1 MGFFCHIHMM
11 DNFLTNEISIVP
23 YHYYLMDFSI
33 PFTFK
38 KKTLKTWKVCFVLSD
53 NLRYK

>member
-11 DNFLTNEISIVP
+11 DNFLTNEISIVL
-23 YHYYLMDFSI
+23 YHYYLMDFSM

-38 KKTLKTWKVCFVLSD
+38 KNSENMESLLSFV
-53 NLRYK
+53 R